1 MEFQL
6 VTDMQPRGDQP
17 TAIVQMTERVQKGEK
32 HSVLLGVTGSGKTFT
47 MAHVIKN
54 VKKPTLIIS
63 HNKTLAAQLYS
74 EFKAFFPNNAVHYFV
89 SYYDYYIPEAYIPQR
104 DLYIE
109 KDCAINEYLDRLRL
123 ASTNALL
130 SRRDVII
137 IASVSCIYNIG
148 SPADY
153 ESMSSVFRVGDSI
166 TRDALIETLVAKQF
180 ERNEFEFHRG
190 IFRVRADTVELYPTY
205 EDNAIRIEL
214 WGDTVRA
221 ITRCHPLTGNLLESL
236 ESVRI
241 FPAKHFVTPQERIEP
256 GLKEIEVDME
266 KEVGAFRKEGK
277 LVESQRLESRTLFDL
292 EMMREVG
299 YCKGIEN
306 YSRYFDGRKPGDSPY
321 TLMDYFPKDYLCIID
336 ESHQTIPQVH
346 GMFNGDRS
354 RKRNLVEFGFRIKS
368 AYDNRPLKF
377 DEFTT
382 RLNQV
387 VYVSATPAPYE
398 LKLSKGKVV
407 EQIIR
412 PTGLIDPQV
421 TVHKTKDQVEDL
433 IKRVQ
438 GRASKGERVLVTT
451 LTKRLAED
459 LASYLEGMKDNE
471 GKRIKSK
478 YLHSEIETIDRV
490 KILKELRE
498 GRFDVLVGVNLLR
511 EGLDLPEVS
520 LVCIF
525 DADKQGFLRSATSL
539 IQTMGRTARNVGGE
553 VVLYADK
560 VTDAMKVAMQET
572 ERRRKIQMEYN
583 EKNGITPQTVKK
595 EIRAGIEELLEAH
608 KLSYE
613 VAGLKV
619 DEGRKLDIL
628 QQLEQELERAVQ
640 NMEFERAAEIRDS
653 INEIAG
659 NDYLKTVSKKIS
671 VKVKSGHAHGGK
683 GKSV

>member
-1 MEFQL
+1 MDFQL

-17 TAIVQMTERVQKGEK
+17 QAIEQLTERVLKGEK

-47 MAHVIKN
+47 MAHVIAN

-123 ASTNALL
+123 ATTNALL
-130 SRRDVII
+130 SRRDVIV

-148 SPADY
+148 APSDY
-153 ESMSSVFRVGDSI
+153 ESMSSVITVGDAL
-166 TRDALIETLVAKQF
+166 TREALIETLVSKQF
-180 ERNEFEFHRG
+180 ERNEFEFRRG
-190 IFRVRADTVELYPTY
+190 IFRVRGDTIELYPTY
-205 EDNAIRIEL
+205 EDTAIRIEI
-214 WGDTVRA
+214 WGDIVRA
-221 ITRCHPLTGNLLESL
+221 ITRCHPLTGNVLESL
-236 ESVRI
+236 QKVRI
-241 FPAKHFVTPQERIEP
+241 FPSKHFVTPQDRMEA
-256 GLKEIEVDME
+256 GLKAIEADLE
-266 KEVGAFRKEGK
+266 KEVDAFRKEGK

-306 YSRYFDGRKPGDSPY
+306 YSRYFDGRKPGESPY
-321 TLMDYFPKDYLCIID
+321 TLMNYFPKDFLCIID
-336 ESHQTIPQVH
+336 ESHQTIPQIH
-346 GMFNGDRS
+346 GMYNGDHA
-354 RKRNLVEFGFRIKS
+354 RKRNLVEFGFRMKS
-368 AYDNRPLKF
+368 AYDNRPLRF
-377 DEFTT
+377 DEFVT

-387 VYVSATPAPYE
+387 IYVSATPAPYE
-398 LKLSKGKVV
+398 LRLSKGKVV

-412 PTGLIDPQV
+412 PTGLVDPHV
-421 TVHKTKDQVEDL
+421 TVHKTNDQVEDL

-438 GRASKGERVLVTT
+438 DRASKGERVLVTT
-451 LTKRLAED
+451 LTKRLAEE
-459 LASYLEGMKDNE
+459 LASYLEGIKDKD
-471 GKRIKSK
+471 GRRIRSK

-490 KILKELRE
+490 KILKDLRE

-539 IQTMGRTARNVGGE
+539 IQTMGRTARNIGGE

-560 VTDAMKVAMQET
+560 VTDAMRVAMQET

-583 EKNGITPQTVKK
+583 AKNGITPQTVKK

-628 QQLEQELERAVQ
+628 QQLEEELERAVQ

-659 NDYLKTVSKKIS
+659 NEYLKTVSKKIS
-671 VKVKSGHAHGGK
+671 VKVKSGYSGGK
-683 GKSV
+683 K